1 MFPIEH
7 KITVNDFIVTMVN
20 EPGHPT
26 LVWLSL
32 LQRLAT
38 VENMVHTTTCSACQR
53 ENFVGFRYRCQHS
66 KCHNYQLCQDCF
78 WQGRV
83 SLHHQND
90 HEVKEYSSFK
100 SPSKQIGQSLRKSFR
115 CVPEKPAVGMIPKF
129 PDQPEKTLN
138 LSHIVP
144 PSPLPS
150 HNGFSDGYYDRS
162 STLDSRVTGRSLDSS
177 TMLNAMSHDM
187 MQRTFNS
194 NEDPHTIM
202 ARYAA
207 RLAKEGKEG
216 GGSGA
221 SINEST
227 TQKTQRE
234 LIAQLES
241 KNKEIMREIQKLR
254 QQEQEASNT
263 ENPQLVHELRALRQ
277 RKGEL
282 EGHLGALQGELL
294 LLCANIFNKS
304 STVSLSSSVCPHSD
318 SRRQLMQQLE
328 GLMKL
333 LKSHQ
338 AQSPRS
344 TPNSSPRSAKSPPI
358 PPPGE
363 L

>member
-1 MFPIEH
+1 MIHWKGIDFLRELLALPAAVYESPTFHYDDGLENEMFPIEH
-7 KITVNDFIVTMVN
+7 KINVNDFIVTLVN

-66 KCHNYQLCQDCF
+66 KCHNYQMCQDCF

-83 SLHHQND
+83 SHHHQND

-100 SPSKQIGQSLRKSFR
+100 SPNKQIGQSLRKSFR
-115 CVPEKPAVGMIPKF
+115 CVPEKPSSVGMIPKF

-177 TMLNAMSHDM
+177 TMLNTMSHDM

-216 GGSGA
+216 GSA
-221 SINEST
+221 INEST

-234 LIAQLES
+234 LISQLES

-282 EGHLGALQGELL
+282 EGHLGALQGEL
-294 LLCANIFNKS
+294 
-304 STVSLSSSVCPHSD
+304 
-318 SRRQLMQQLE
+318 
-328 GLMKL
+328 
-333 LKSHQ
+333 
-338 AQSPRS
+338 
-344 TPNSSPRSAKSPPI
+344 
-358 PPPGE
+358 
-363 L
+363 